1 MVWRKMATSSASASR
16 AGHSGEAVSGTS
28 PFRKRSILAPFKAGL
43 DLSSVASVW
52 IADLLRLGSLVDG
65 LLKRRIWMTG
75 TTERIFR
82 AER

>member
-43 DLSSVASVW
+43 DLFYELLYRIGLLLLLFGSLTYFAWVLWSMDYSSV
-52 IADLLRLGSLVDG
+52 GSG
-65 LLKRRIWMTG
+65 
-75 TTERIFR
+75 
-82 AER
+82 